1 MNSANPNC
9 LMFTKEFTRQEP
21 LPEESIR
28 RAIEIMKT
36 GRLHRYNAAPGETSE
51 TSMLEKEFAAYI
63 GTKYCLACSSCGGAI
78 YLALKSA
85 GVKSGEAVLCNA
97 YTLAPVPGAIE
108 NAGASTILVEIKED
122 YTIDLDDLDRKAGD
136 SGARFLLLSHMRGH
150 IANMDLVLEICNR
163 HDLYLIEDC
172 AHTMGARWD
181 NRPSGTFGKI
191 ACYSTQTYKHMNSGE
206 GGLLVTNEDAV
217 IAQAILYSGSYML
230 YGRHISRPPVEI
242 FDKYKK
248 KMPNFSMRMD
258 NLRAALL
265 RPQLRHIET
274 QCRRWNERYRL
285 LEKALNKIDSL
296 QVPKRDPRERYVGSS
311 IQFTMNGIT
320 RGQVTEFL
328 AECGR
333 RGVEIK
339 WFGWAEPCGFTS
351 SFDSWQYIQDIP
363 GLPATKKILDFMCDF
378 RIPLTFSLDDCRTIA
393 QIIGDV
399 IDKIDTEGR

>member
-1 MNSANPNC
+1 MV
-9 LMFTKEFTRQEP
+9 FTKEFTRQEP

-28 RAIEIMKT
+28 RAVEIMKT
-36 GRLHRYNAAPGETSE
+36 GRLHRYNTALGETSE
-51 TSMLEKEFAAYI
+51 ASLLEKEFAAYI
-63 GTKYCLACSSCGGAI
+63 GTKYCLACASCGGSI

-85 GVKSGEAVLCNA
+85 GVKPGAGVLCNA

-108 NAGASTILVEIKED
+108 NAGARTVLVEIKED
-122 YTIDLDDLDRKAGD
+122 YTIDLEDLDRKAAN
-136 SGARFLLLSHMRGH
+136 SGAKFFLLSHMRGH
-150 IANMDLVLEICNR
+150 IADMDRVLEICNR
-163 HDLYLIEDC
+163 YKLYLIEDC

-206 GGLLVTNEDAV
+206 GGLLVTNDDAV
-217 IAQAILYSGSYML
+217 IAKAILYSGSYML
-230 YGRHISRPPVEI
+230 YDRHLSRPSVQVFE
-242 FDKYKK
+242 KYKK
-248 KMPNFSMRMD
+248 KIPNFSMRMD

-265 RPQLRHIET
+265 RPQLRDLES
-274 QCRRWNERYRL
+274 QCRRWNERYLL
-285 LEKALNKIDSL
+285 LETALNKIDSL
-296 QVPKRDPRERYVGSS
+296 WVPERDPREKYVGSS
-311 IQFTMNGIT
+311 IQFTLNGFA

-339 WFGWAEPCGFTS
+339 WFGWAEPNGFTS

-363 GLPATKKILDFMCDF
+363 GLPATRKILDCMCDF

-399 IDKIDTEGR
+399 VKKINKEDT